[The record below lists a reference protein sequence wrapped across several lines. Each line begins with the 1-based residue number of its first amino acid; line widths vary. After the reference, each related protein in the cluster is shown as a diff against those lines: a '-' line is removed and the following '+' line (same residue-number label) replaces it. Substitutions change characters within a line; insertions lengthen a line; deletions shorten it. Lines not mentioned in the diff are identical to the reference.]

1 MQSVSVTIVFASI
14 FIYFKCAHKNR
25 GIEPLTSDLAESYLL
40 SVLAAAAGVY
50 GVDTE
55 AANTAVTKILI

>member
-1 MQSVSVTIVFASI
+1 M
-14 FIYFKCAHKNR
+14 
-25 GIEPLTSDLAESYLL
+25 GIEPLTSDLAVLYLL
-40 SVLAAAAGVY
+40 SVLAAAAAGVY